1 MKLELRW
8 KFFHARR
15 VAGAVLEP
23 DKSAPIA
30 LGIQQ
35 NLHSFKDMLEVA
47 AIQDIVQDF
56 EFNVASSRVRI
67 SANGEHVMA
76 TGIYAPEHSRCF
88 WSLFQ
93 LFSILHSCAVNCERL
108 KSDVKSLHFGIAT
121 SPSHMCANLP
131 SEAVSTQRA
140 RSFASST

>member
-8 KFFHARR
+8 KFFCARR

-23 DKSAPIA
+23 DTSTQIV
-30 LGIQQ
+30 LRIQH
-35 NLHSFKDMLEVA
+35 NWYSFQDMLEVA

-76 TGIYAPEHSRCF
+76 TGIYAPERSCF
-88 WSLFQ
+88 WSLFHTFPAFS
-93 LFSILHSCAVNCERL
+93 LFCIIE
-108 KSDVKSLHFGIAT
+108 
-121 SPSHMCANLP
+121 
-131 SEAVSTQRA
+131 Q
-140 RSFASST
+140 